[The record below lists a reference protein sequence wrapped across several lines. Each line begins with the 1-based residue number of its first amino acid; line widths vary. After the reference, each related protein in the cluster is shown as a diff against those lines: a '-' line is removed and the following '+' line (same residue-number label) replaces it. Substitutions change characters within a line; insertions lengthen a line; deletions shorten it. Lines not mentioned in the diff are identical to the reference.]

1 MVADLPSLTFAN
13 GKQFTAKE
21 VLHDFGAQCEPYK
34 SCLEREQLI
43 QRKALR
49 VHFSSED
56 IMKDTC
62 ASLREKVLKIKI
74 KIKIKILH
82 IDLKPFNILIDTE

>member
-13 GKQFTAKE
+13 GKQFTAKK
-21 VLHDFGAQCEPYK
+21 VLQDFGAQCEPYK

-62 ASLREKVLKIKI
+62 ASLREKVL
-74 KIKIKILH
+74 H

>member
-13 GKQFTAKE
+13 GKQFTAKK
-21 VLHDFGAQCEPYK
+21 VLQDFGAQCEPYK
-34 SCLEREQLI
+34 REQLI

-62 ASLREKVLKIKI
+62 ASLREKVL
-74 KIKIKILH
+74 H

>member
-43 QRKALR
+43 LRKALR
-49 VHFSSED
+49 VHFSLED
-56 IMKDTC
+56 MKDTC
-62 ASLREKVLKIKI
+62 ASLREKV
-74 KIKIKILH
+74 LH